1 MKNRPIERLRN
12 IGHVTAYDLKEVGI
26 PDEKTLHELGAVTA
40 FQRLKGLR
48 PRHYTV
54 VGLWA
59 LAGAIADCPWN
70 QLPPDVKKKL
80 DKAVANGLPA
90 IVVEPVKAAP
100 VVPPPQSPAKPLP
113 PKPPVKAEPAVQ
125 AKASLK
131 TKPQA
136 KPAKANTKA
145 KKKT

>member
-26 PDEKTLHELGAVTA
+26 PDEKTLRELGAVA
-40 FQRLKGLR
+40 AYQRLKGLR

-70 QLPPDVKKKL
+70 QLPPEVKKKL
-80 DKAVANGLPA
+80 DKDLVKTNGAAPA
-90 IVVEPVKAAP
+90 SKPKAKSASKAA
-100 VVPPPQSPAKPLP
+100 K
-113 PKPPVKAEPAVQ
+113 
-125 AKASLK
+125 
-131 TKPQA
+131 
-136 KPAKANTKA
+136 KPAKTKKA
-145 KKKT
+145 

>member
-26 PDEKTLHELGAVTA
+26 PDEKTLRELGAVVA

-48 PRHYTV
+48 PRHYTI

-59 LAGAIADCPWN
+59 LAGALNDCPWN

-80 DKAVANGLPA
+80 DADFAKSDGAIAPPPPKPVAKP
-90 IVVEPVKAAP
+90 AP
-100 VVPPPQSPAKPLP
+100 VVVA
-113 PKPPVKAEPAVQ
+113 
-125 AKASLK
+125 
-131 TKPQA
+131 A
-136 KPAKANTKA
+136 KPAAKTKAAAPKPAAKAKTLAKTAA
-145 KKKT
+145 KKKI